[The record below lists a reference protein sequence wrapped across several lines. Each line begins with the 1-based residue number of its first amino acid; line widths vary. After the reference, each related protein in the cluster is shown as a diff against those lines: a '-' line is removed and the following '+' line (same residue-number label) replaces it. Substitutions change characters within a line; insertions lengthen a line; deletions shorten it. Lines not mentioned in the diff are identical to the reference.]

1 MADGSALKVKAGDA
15 VRVHYHPPGQVMSFV
30 EGVVR
35 RVSVTTT
42 RGPGFLID
50 ITRDVFLGREQPVR
64 PGYQH
69 YVLDERPDGFSEQ
82 VELLSQV
89 QSEAAAHLEY
99 GSNRDIAEQPE
110 AEPENASEPE
120 PKPLATAEQE
130 PDQETTSDSDA
141 EVDRSQVEVERR
153 DSPRRGSLIASMFRR
168 QR

>member
-1 MADGSALKVKAGDA
+1 MADPLTLRVKAGDE
-15 VRVHYHPPGQVMSFV
+15 VRVHYHPPGPVISFI
-30 EGVVR
+30 EGVVS
-35 RVSVTTT
+35 RVNVTTA
-42 RGPGFLID
+42 RGGGFLID

-69 YVLDERPDGFSEQ
+69 YVLDERPDGFPEQ

-89 QSEAAAHLEY
+89 QSEAAGHLEH
-99 GSNRDIAEQPE
+99 GSNRDIEEQPE
-110 AEPENASEPE
+110 AEPEDAPEPE

-141 EVDRSQVEVERR
+141 EVNRSQVEVERR
-153 DSPRRGSLIASMFRR
+153 DSPRRGSLIASIFRR